1 MTTCSCAAA
10 GGAVQQGLLCVAASP
25 PCLPFAITPGTSD
38 LPWLLYLQS
47 ACKCPHFNTSFHAR
61 LLIASFALSPDDGY
75 QQIAFEYVWR
85 TGGLASEVDYP
96 YIGVSSYCNASK
108 PLTKFNKVCRHRWRG
123 HIWTHGRDV
132 MQIHD

>member
-1 MTTCSCAAA
+1 VRRRFSPLPSLCYTPETSNLPWAAISAICMQMSPLQHKLSRAAA
-10 GGAVQQGLLCVAASP
+10 DCKLC
-25 PCLPFAITPGTSD
+25 
-38 LPWLLYLQS
+38 
-47 ACKCPHFNTSFHAR
+47 
-61 LLIASFALSPDDGY
+61 LSPDDGY

-123 HIWTHGRDV
+123 HIWTHGRDM